1 MSRLDAAFFLSDI
14 PVSRNVTLAD
24 GSTHAFCFRDLSAQ
38 RWADYH
44 TEIVS
49 DDPEVSNLAPY
60 RLIADCVCMP
70 DGGEALTV
78 EEARRLKAPV
88 VAALR
93 RACMDANG
101 LTKKEK
107 NA

>member
-1 MSRLDAAFFLSDI
+1 MSRLEAAFFLSDT
-14 PVSRNVTLAD
+14 PVAREVALAD
-24 GSTHAFCFRDLSAQ
+24 GSVHAFYFRDLSAR

-44 TEIVS
+44 SDITS
-49 DDPEVSNLAPY
+49 DDQKISEGAQY

-70 DGGEALTV
+70 DGGDALTV
-78 EEARRLKAPV
+78 EEAARLKAPV

-93 RACMDANG
+93 RACFEANG